1 MIHSE
6 FYDKGPGAW
15 TKKVI
20 RWVLDCRRWAPHSV
34 FQKYVH
40 FIIGLSPILPSDFVS
55 TFKEFADKMFQK
67 QFVTRRH
74 VISKMINNERFKEY
88 ENIKGLRDTLAEAV
102 SFTVKFS
109 FVMGIF
115 NYLSTLMHSANQMV
129 ATEVIRNVCLKENL
143 GLVMIN
149 AKCHSDDSVVS
160 SYHEEDKS
168 VKPSLMLYDWL
179 LKSANHMLSVKK
191 SQVNE
196 DTYLEFLSILY
207 LFNRFLPVVPKFVS
221 SIPFKPSDKGYS
233 SDISFAITQAI
244 EMLSQGGNLEESFLI
259 LKLTERFIQKV
270 YNMKHLEDQPFNF
283 LGGIDSHPIELLLA
297 GGMADLTRF
306 LIFQP
311 EKTWAT
317 FNFLKKNGC
326 IDDETVDFTLRWDMG
341 SKISSRVSKKFHV
354 YDSLYQNVMEKA
366 PWTLANSKL
375 GNSKLNLLWYI
386 NKLRDK
392 LFYASLVDEPIARR
406 YSRIFGASN
415 YRPILS
421 KNGDLFVAQALSVAI
436 SAIDPDKMDC
446 TIHGPSNDFINFVN
460 SDLINFYTAISDTQ
474 IMGFE
479 ACNVLDKPTLFQGS
493 ESMLGNL
500 NISATDYVI
509 YKKEPLGY
517 KLLGKSANPF
527 REVQKVDS
535 HLKILGFD
543 PLTLSSEKL
552 YKITRLLF
560 KEESRSYRLI
570 SVMRSDSRTI
580 NSYTDMLSFLE
591 YNTYRGKRMLLKNKR
606 AAILDWERKIKQG
619 NVPKSVTKYMKCYWT
634 CYVLAKYGVL
644 NKNIYKFDPIAL
656 EKKLASEIP
665 LDWRLLV
672 LSSTDTEDVP
682 LSDLSYWSYWSK
694 EQIKIGT
701 KWYGR
706 GTVLLKCPEFV
717 MVLHIDNGSIT
728 SIQIETDHSGLFSV
742 TTCWYLSAF
751 FNFSGLSYSLTP
763 SEHGVPGSKYLGY
776 NFNNN
781 TYGFGPSRA
790 FDSIFYNITESEALL
805 PRFTFEN
812 LKRTMTGRIFT
823 YYDPHSDNSYKI
835 EFFLP
840 SDTPITMEI
849 SEYLDKDKLQSEL
862 KTDPSLVDF
871 LKSLSVDLTGFIKI
885 DRQFLFDNMGRSLL
899 YKVLH
904 NLENSTEVYLQTNRN
919 KDSFFRSL
927 IKWKKEH
934 PDFGFP
940 SEAELVDLCKKEDI
954 PPIPQAVYQMLVN
967 LGHSTISEIEF
978 NNMVN
983 RVLSLDP
990 EKREG
995 FLLENFP
1002 FLNNNEMIQTIVIS
1016 MRSERAYYSFRNCGT
1031 ESIRI
1036 LVPLIKCIASSID
1049 RFHLTSTVL
1058 QNFKGYFMAG
1068 SRTRSLSNG
1077 RLFEMVSSR
1086 LLMNLIQYHKVD
1098 SSLDK
1103 VQKLFCDMLTEF
1115 QADGLMNYL
1124 NESSISDPILRS
1136 IEFKVDDFKFLDW
1149 VLDMLNGLSRSIFRG
1164 INMSKEN
1171 SRSLYG
1177 VNGKLNAQV
1186 SALGV
1191 HFIKMKQPIAPD
1203 SVIVTL
1209 GKKKLR
1215 RMKLKKTAKVTIGV
1229 TLLEFF
1235 PQTED
1240 GLDEFQSYHYDEDAH
1255 DYAEF
1260 DREAKIPEI
1269 AYVTVPLLTEKALF
1283 TVRGTAWTLVIGTNS
1298 VDLGVNIATGKKRY
1312 FRKALRYGSPYE
1324 TLNDMCDFMAV
1335 VSKEN
1340 VSISIEGYIEIPWE
1354 QQNKIFRASKYK
1366 SSNIEID
1373 GVEHTM
1379 EEIQNDS
1386 TLVAK
1391 LYNSEQ
1397 FFKNPSA
1404 DSVKQEISISLDQ
1417 AKLIEKSGRQTSQH
1431 FEILKKELEQDLKKL
1446 EEKAPNDDEVSS
1458 PKQDLDQ
1465 LLQKTFNGR
1474 QELFANW
1481 GEKSDSSSYK
1491 KQFVA
1496 DYKPYK
1502 YDKALNLLTDIRF
1515 RSEFEVFF
1523 PGYWDDF
1530 INKNIR
1536 MSKRN
1541 KKHRLEFARLR
1552 IDKMPK
1558 EMRRNYRKLYLVCCF
1573 VLENVTECEHRQN
1586 ESHDFGSLIDDLF
1599 DADFE
1604 SDEEQ
1609 VQLIVDLLPDNENL
1623 EDYYDLSWLT

>member
-1 MIHSE
+1 
-6 FYDKGPGAW
+6 
-15 TKKVI
+15 
-20 RWVLDCRRWAPHSV
+20 
-34 FQKYVH
+34 
-40 FIIGLSPILPSDFVS
+40 
-55 TFKEFADKMFQK
+55 
-67 QFVTRRH
+67 
-74 VISKMINNERFKEY
+74 
-88 ENIKGLRDTLAEAV
+88 
-102 SFTVKFS
+102 
-109 FVMGIF
+109 
-115 NYLSTLMHSANQMV
+115 
-129 ATEVIRNVCLKENL
+129 
-143 GLVMIN
+143 
-149 AKCHSDDSVVS
+149 
-160 SYHEEDKS
+160 
-168 VKPSLMLYDWL
+168 
-179 LKSANHMLSVKK
+179 
-191 SQVNE
+191 
-196 DTYLEFLSILY
+196 
-207 LFNRFLPVVPKFVS
+207 
-221 SIPFKPSDKGYS
+221 
-233 SDISFAITQAI
+233 
-244 EMLSQGGNLEESFLI
+244 
-259 LKLTERFIQKV
+259 
-270 YNMKHLEDQPFNF
+270 
-283 LGGIDSHPIELLLA
+283 
-297 GGMADLTRF
+297 MADLTRS
-306 LIFQP
+306 LVFQP

-317 FNFLKKNGC
+317 FNFLRKNGC
-326 IDDETVDFTLRWDMG
+326 IDTETVDFTLKWDMG
-341 SKISSRVSKKFHV
+341 SKLSARVSKKFHL
-354 YDSLYQNVMEKA
+354 YDNLYQEIMEKA

-392 LFYASLVDEPIARR
+392 LFYSSLVDEPIARR
-406 YSRIFGASN
+406 YSRIFGASG
-415 YRPILS
+415 YRPIMS
-421 KNGDLFVAQALSVAI
+421 NNGDLFIAQALAVAI
-436 SAIDPDKMDC
+436 SAVDPLEMDC
-446 TIHGPSNDFINFVN
+446 TIHGPTNDFLNFINA
-460 SDLINFYTAISDTQ
+460 DLINFYNAISDTK

-500 NISATDYVI
+500 NLTATDYVI

-517 KLLGKSANPF
+517 KLLGKGANPF

-543 PLTLSSEKL
+543 PQNLSSEKL

-570 SVMRSDSRTI
+570 SVMKSDSRTI

-591 YNTYRGKRMLLKNKR
+591 YNTYRGKRMLLKNKK

-644 NKNIYKFDPIAL
+644 DKDIYKQDPVKL
-656 EKKLASEIP
+656 EKQLANEVP
-665 LDWRLLV
+665 LDWKLLV
-672 LSSTDTEDVP
+672 LSSTDTEGVP
-682 LSDLSYWSYWSK
+682 LADLSYWSHWSK
-694 EQIKIGT
+694 EQIKVGT

-706 GTVLLKCPEFV
+706 GTVILKCPEFV
-717 MVLHIDNGSIT
+717 MILHIDNGSIT
-728 SIQIETDHSGLFSV
+728 NIQIETDHSGLFSV

-763 SEHGVPGSKYLGY
+763 SEHGIPGTKYLGY

-781 TYGFGPSRA
+781 TYGFGNAKS
-790 FDSIFYNITESEALL
+790 FDSIFYNINESDALL

-812 LKRTMTGRIFT
+812 LSRSMTGRTFT
-823 YYDPHSDNSYKI
+823 YYDKVNDNSYKI

-849 SEYLDKDKLQSEL
+849 SDYLDRDKLRSEL
-862 KTDPSLVDF
+862 KKDHDLVDF
-871 LKSLSVDLTGFIKI
+871 LKKLSVDLTGFIKI

-899 YKVLH
+899 YKVLY

-940 SEAELVDLCKKEDI
+940 SESELVDLCKKDDI
-954 PPIPQAVYQMLVN
+954 PPIPKAVYQMLVN
-967 LGHSTISEIEF
+967 LGHSTIGETDF
-978 NNMVN
+978 NNIVN
-983 RVLSLDP
+983 QVLSLDP
-990 EKREG
+990 EKREV

-1002 FLNNNEMIQTIVIS
+1002 FLNNDEIIQTIVIS
-1016 MRSERAYYSFRNCGT
+1016 MRSERAYHSFRNSGT

-1036 LVPLIKCIASSID
+1036 IVPLIKCIATAVD
-1049 RFHLTSTVL
+1049 EFHLQSTVL

-1068 SRTRSLSNG
+1068 SRAGNLTNG
-1077 RLFEMVSSR
+1077 RLFEMISSR
-1086 LLMNLIQYHKVD
+1086 LIMNLIQYRKVD

-1103 VQKLFCDMLTEF
+1103 VQKLFCDIITEF
-1115 QADGLMNYL
+1115 QADGLASCL
-1124 NESSISDPILRS
+1124 NEATMNDPILRS
-1136 IEFKVDDFKFLDW
+1136 IEFKVDDLKFLDW
-1149 VLDMLNGLSRSIFRG
+1149 LLDMLNGLSRSSFRG
-1164 INMSKEN
+1164 INMDREN
-1171 SRSLYG
+1171 ARSLYG
-1177 VNGKLNAQV
+1177 VNGKLKTEV

-1191 HFIKMKQPIAPD
+1191 HFVKMKQTIAPD
-1203 SVIVTL
+1203 SVTVTL

-1215 RMKLKKTAKVTIGV
+1215 RMRLKKTSDTIIGV

-1240 GLDEFQSYHYDEDAH
+1240 GLDEFESYYYDEDAH

-1260 DREAKIPEI
+1260 DHEAKIPEI
-1269 AYVTVPLLTEKALF
+1269 AYVSVPLLTEKTLF
-1283 TVRGTAWTLVIGTNS
+1283 SVRGTAWNLVIGTNS
-1298 VDLGVNIATGKKRY
+1298 VDLGVNIATGKKKY

-1324 TLNDMCDFMAV
+1324 TLNDMCDYMAV
-1335 VSKEN
+1335 ISKEN
-1340 VSISIEGYIEIPWE
+1340 IKISIEGYIEIPWE
-1354 QQNKIFRASKYK
+1354 QQNKFFRSSNYK
-1366 SSNIEID
+1366 SSDIVID
-1373 GVEHTM
+1373 GVNYTM

-1386 TLVAK
+1386 TLAAK
-1391 LYNSEQ
+1391 LYDSEQ

-1404 DSVKQEISISLDQ
+1404 DSVKKEISISLDQ
-1417 AKLIEKSGRQTSQH
+1417 AQLIKKSGRQTSKQ
-1431 FEILKKELEQDLKKL
+1431 FDILQKELETKLKKL
-1446 EEKAPNDDEVSS
+1446 TKLTTSDTEILPETESS
-1458 PKQDLDQ
+1458 AKTNFEQ
-1465 LLQKTFNGR
+1465 LLQETFIGR
-1474 QELFANW
+1474 QEMFTDWN
-1481 GEKSDSSSYK
+1481 EKSDSSSFK

-1523 PGYWDDF
+1523 PGYWDDL
-1530 INKNIR
+1530 INKDIR

-1558 EMRRNYRKLYLVCCF
+1558 EMRRNYRKLYLICCF

-1609 VQLIVDLLPDNENL
+1609 VQLIVDLLPDHENL